1 MELRKLMNGMST
13 TSQISQ
19 RLSNYASRVNAGL
32 ESVEKVQLEKVL
44 ETLDHAYRKRIPV
57 FVCGNGGSL
66 TMSDHFHCD
75 HAKGTHYDALLRPKI
90 EPLTSGSILTAIAND
105 IGYEDVF
112 SFQLSMKASSGDIL
126 VAISASGNSP
136 NIINAIKKAKDL
148 NMKVIAFVGF
158 DGGKASKLADMVLH
172 VQDDNYGIIEDC
184 HQCLMHILAQHI
196 RMSHNQNN
204 EIKL

>member
-1 MELRKLMNGMST
+1 MSI
-13 TSQISQ
+13 TSQINQ
-19 RLSNYASRVNAGL
+19 RLSNYANRLNAGL
-32 ESVEKVQLEKVL
+32 ESVNKEQLQKVL
-44 ETLDHAYRKRIPV
+44 ELLEHAYKKRIPV

-112 SFQLSMKASSGDIL
+112 SFQLSMKGSAGDIL

-136 NIINAIKKAKDL
+136 NIVNAIKKAKEL
-148 NMKVIAFVGF
+148 NMETIAFVGF
-158 DGGKASKLADMVLH
+158 DGGKAAYLADYVLH
-172 VQDDNYGIIEDC
+172 VDENNYGIIEDC
-184 HQCLMHILAQHI
+184 HQALMHILAQHI
-196 RMSHNQNN
+196 RESNN
-204 EIKL
+204 RNDGIKL

>member
-1 MELRKLMNGMST
+1 MSQTLRIND
-13 TSQISQ
+13 
-19 RLSNYASRVNAGL
+19 RLSDYANRVNKGL
-32 ESVEKVQLEKVL
+32 ESVDGTQLQGVL
-44 ETLDHAYRKRIPV
+44 ELLDIAYRKRIPV

-75 HAKGTHYDALLRPKI
+75 HAKGTHYDAHLRPKI

-112 SFQLSMKASSGDIL
+112 SFQLSMKGSAGDIL

-136 NIINAIKKAKDL
+136 NIINAIRKAKEL
-148 NMKVIAFVGF
+148 NMETVAFVGF
-158 DGGKASKLADMVLH
+158 EGGEAAKLADYVLH
-172 VQDDNYGIIEDC
+172 VKDNNYGIVEDC

-196 RMSHNQNN
+196 RMEHNKNN
-204 EIKL
+204 GIKL